1 VNATFTEGTEMMMRN
16 AIVLLGTLTLAACSR
31 DQHAEK
37 PGSTT
42 TTGASADAGVTVEEV
57 RIALLE
63 HRPNSPDVN
72 AVVITNDNG
81 VITLRGKV
89 DDDATRADMLNTV
102 RSMPNVKGVRDEL
115 QVSSKGGQMG
125 QGGQGGQGQMGQGGQ
140 GGQGQMGQGGQGQ
153 MGQGGQ
159 MNQPS
164 DQGGQI
170 GQAQPGDMGQQKGS
184 THTKNADAVRAKMA
198 KDRPQA
204 AAIVN
209 HLIIS
214 DDGTVVLLSGT
225 VPDEPTHD
233 ALVKSAKSTPGV
245 KSVKDDLHVSGK

>member
-1 VNATFTEGTEMMMRN
+1 MFTEGTEMMMRN

-63 HRPNSPDVN
+63 RRPNSPDVN

-89 DDDATRADMLNTV
+89 DDDSTRADMLNTV

-115 QVSSKGGQMG
+115 QVSPKGGRMQQPQTGQPSGQMG
-125 QGGQGGQGQMGQGGQ
+125 QPSDQMGQPS
-140 GGQGQMGQGGQGQ
+140 
-153 MGQGGQ
+153 GQGGQ

-164 DQGGQI
+164 DQTGGQM
-170 GQAQPGDMGQQKGS
+170 GQAQPGEMGQQKGS

-198 KDRPQA
+198 KDRPAA

-214 DDGTVVLLSGT
+214 DDGTVILLSGT
-225 VPDEPTHD
+225 VPDEATHD

-245 KSVKDDLHVSGK
+245 KNVKDDLHVSGK

>member
-1 VNATFTEGTEMMMRN
+1 MMMRN

-63 HRPNSPDVN
+63 RRPNNPDVN

-115 QVSSKGGQMG
+115 QVSPKGGQMG
-125 QGGQGGQGQMGQGGQ
+125 QPSGQMGQPS
-140 GGQGQMGQGGQGQ
+140 GQMGQP
-153 MGQGGQ
+153 GGQ
-159 MNQPS
+159 MNPPG
-164 DQGGQI
+164 DQTGGQM
-170 GQAQPGDMGQQKGS
+170 GQAQPGEMGQAKGS

-198 KDRPQA
+198 KDRPAA

-209 HLIIS
+209 RLIIS
-214 DDGTVVLLSGT
+214 DDGTVILLSGT
-225 VPDEPTHD
+225 VPDEATHD

-245 KSVKDDLHVSGK
+245 KNVKDELHISGK